1 MIKDVKI
8 KKLRI
13 IPDERGMLMEI
24 LRSDDELF
32 ERFGQVYVT
41 TAYPD
46 VVKAWHMHKKQTDN
60 MTCIKGVMKVALYD
74 ARENSETFQEIN
86 EFFIGK
92 DNPMLLSIPPN
103 VYHGFKAIGTE
114 EAFMINIPT
123 VLFNYKEPDEYR
135 LPPDTKDIPYDWILA
150 PGKKHG

>member
-1 MIKDVKI
+1 LIKDVKI

-74 ARENSETFQEIN
+74 ARGDSETFKEIN
-86 EFFIGK
+86 EFFICK
-92 DNPMLLSIPPN
+92 ENPMLLSIPPN

-114 EAFMINIPT
+114 EAYMINIPT

-135 LPPDTKDIPYDWILA
+135 LPQDTKDIPYDWILA

>member
-74 ARENSETFQEIN
+74 AREDSETFKEIN

-92 DNPMLLSIPPN
+92 DNPIFISIPPN

-114 EAFMINIPT
+114 EAYMINIPT

>member
-1 MIKDVKI
+1 LIKDVKI

-74 ARENSETFQEIN
+74 AREDSETFKEIN

-92 DNPMLLSIPPN
+92 DNPIFISIPPN

-114 EAFMINIPT
+114 EAYMINIPT